1 MDLATVLEQVRAIL
15 DFVVFGAEWENP
27 VTVKDLMV
35 ATIIMFL
42 ASLFSRLVR
51 RGLRPLATKVKP
63 MVGETAVKVTM
74 RVIHWGI
81 LFVGVV
87 VALNTVGISVSSLS
101 GIFTAGAVVTVAV
114 GFAMQN
120 IAQNFVSGA
129 LLAAERS
136 IKAGDVIEVEGSVL
150 RVQNLGIRTTVAS
163 TRDDETIIIPNSLL
177 VQNPVKNF
185 TYQDSIYRIRA
196 RVGVSYSSDMR
207 RVFEVLV
214 ETAENLEWRS
224 RAMKPRVFMSEFAD
238 SSVVFEASVWVND
251 PWRAPQHRSDLSQ
264 AIWFALKDAGI
275 TIAFPQMDLHLD
287 RSVVEAMGARRPG
300 PDRDPEPPPA
310 ADESQPPPAPEG

>member
-15 DFVVFGAEWENP
+15 DFVVFGAEWDNP

-74 RVIHWGI
+74 RIIHWGI

-101 GIFTAGAVVTVAV
+101 GLFTAGAVVTVAV

-185 TYQDSIYRIRA
+185 TYQDSIYRIRS
-196 RVGVSYSSDMR
+196 RVGVSYGSDMR
-207 RVFEVLV
+207 QVFDVLFD
-214 ETAENLEWRS
+214 TAEHLEWRS
-224 RAMKPRVFMSEFAD
+224 RAMKPRVFMSEFGD
-238 SSVVFEASVWVND
+238 SAVVFEVSVWVND
-251 PWRAPQHRSDLSQ
+251 PWRAPQHRSDLSE

-287 RSVVEAMGARRPG
+287 RSVVEAMGAHRPG
-300 PDRDPEPPPA
+300 RDQDPEPASA
-310 ADESQPPPAPEG
+310 ADESRPPPAPEG